1 MSQKVKFTPRRGASK
16 GTKCQNRTLD
26 PLKCIEIIFM
36 INQDQFK
43 NGCDEIYTI
52 GYYSGVYSS
61 LKDENVMKSIQL
73 AIIRAFTAL

>member
-1 MSQKVKFTPRRGASK
+1 
-16 GTKCQNRTLD
+16 
-26 PLKCIEIIFM
+26 M

-73 AIIRAFTAL
+73 AIIRAFTALWKMRIEQMALILVFDQDFGMIVSHSF